1 MFDFWPHGS
10 APSVSA
16 LLRSATSCVKSPGP
30 PSAARSTSVSTSST
44 PQLRPSPP
52 ICAGTRARH
61 GLGLSA
67 RRLPPPSNVTASSS
81 PPSAADIQG
90 GLRLLRRT
98 RDSRR
103 RREPRPPRHQPR
115 PGPPLVPAHHL
126 FHELPCCCY
135 IEHE

>member
-1 MFDFWPHGS
+1 LTFGPTGEPRQFRRLP
-10 APSVSA
+10 A
-16 LLRSATSCVKSPGP
+16 RATSRAKSPGP